1 MASKERFTPQL
12 HKVFQVAR
20 TEMKRYQLH
29 INSKMLL
36 LAMTRVRG
44 AVAYQVLKDLN
55 VEASAIRQSIEED
68 IKTLEN
74 KVSEGVSEDAKQVME
89 QAIKLTISKDF
100 PLVGTEQVL
109 IAMVH
114 VEDNPALNLLLSLG
128 VSQEQI
134 RRQTNRVISAESDEV
149 EENPAGNGKI

>member
-44 AVAYQVLKDLN
+44 AVAYQVLDYLCL
-55 VEASAIRQSIEED
+55 R
-68 IKTLEN
+68 
-74 KVSEGVSEDAKQVME
+74 
-89 QAIKLTISKDF
+89 
-100 PLVGTEQVL
+100 
-109 IAMVH
+109 VH
-114 VEDNPALNLLLSLG
+114 LNLDG
-128 VSQEQI
+128 IQDGFFE
-134 RRQTNRVISAESDEV
+134 RR
-149 EENPAGNGKI
+149 